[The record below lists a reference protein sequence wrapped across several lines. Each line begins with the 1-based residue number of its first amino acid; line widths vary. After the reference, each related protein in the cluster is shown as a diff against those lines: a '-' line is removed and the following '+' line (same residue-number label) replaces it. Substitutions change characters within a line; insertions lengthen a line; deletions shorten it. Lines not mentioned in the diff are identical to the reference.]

1 MASVARAPPV
11 AVTPRRRV
19 ACAGTR
25 ARDSSDAVGAV
36 ARRACLLLAPSVAAS
51 LGRRAA
57 RADEASVKIVRDVAG
72 FGAKEATSKSLVLV
86 EYEGTLASDGAVFD
100 TTLGGRVYATS
111 SSGVGSVSIAPA
123 AARPVVVNLRSDAP
137 VPGVPEGLRLGIRGM
152 RVGGTRTFEVPSELG
167 FGSSGGAVAVR
178 DDSREQR
185 VEIRSDAVASQ
196 RHRTG
201 RVVRRHLAMRCRRRV
216 ADERRVRERRAHGIA
231 RANRAEL

>member
-1 MASVARAPPV
+1 MAPVARAPPV

-25 ARDSSDAVGAV
+25 ARDSSDAVGGG
-36 ARRACLLLAPSVAAS
+36 ARRACLLFAPPVAAA

-57 RADEASVKIVRDVAG
+57 FADEASVKIVRDVAG

-86 EYEGTLASDGAVFD
+86 KYEGTLASDGAVFD

-123 AARPVVVNLRSDAP
+123 AARPVVVNLSSDAP

-152 RVGGTRTFEVPSELG
+152 RVGGTRTFEVPPELG
-167 FGSSGGAVAVR
+167 FGSAAARSPYATIPANSALKYEVTLLRLSDTGPDALYAGISRCGLGGASQMSDGCA
-178 DDSREQR
+178 S
-185 VEIRSDAVASQ
+185 VEP
-196 RHRTG
+196 
-201 RVVRRHLAMRCRRRV
+201 M
-216 ADERRVRERRAHGIA
+216 E
-231 RANRAEL
+231 